1 MSTPSPSPQPAAFT
15 TRALG
20 RPRFAGVALALA
32 VAYAAPLFAPPATPA
47 LGVPTPPDAWLL
59 TRIFPGVPAWWVGL
73 RLAALATA
81 AVLLAWRP
89 WPASASERPAT
100 AVSPAAP
107 MLGWIAVGL
116 AALHLALAPFAGGL
130 GPGGQLGYLA
140 LLAVPAAVLAWGEG
154 FFRAPSAAAW
164 RAALP
169 TAVVIAVWVAG
180 RLVTDLGSP
189 RAADVIDGWRGFLD
203 TARAVHDR
211 QNVLT
216 ELYDPK
222 LPGVSGILFVLHGVP
237 FFQAGLATFGL
248 PAVQVFQIV
257 SVAVTAAL
265 VARLAAVL
273 IAPPVAAVAAA
284 VFLFAP
290 FTRFVTFFPGPF
302 VAGPLYAVL
311 VALAALLVVRRRSA
325 AGLAALGAAGGLA
338 LGYPGVVPIAGVVGL
353 WALWRVR
360 GDLGSLVPGAVA
372 GLASFAA
379 VVVPGLAN
387 VFTPSRMGSHFRWD
401 GLIAVI
407 DAGLLGQI
415 PVAKTPAAYEGVVQ
429 RPLDIVVS
437 ALLAPFANARV
448 AIRLWGDALFDPV
461 GAVLLAVG
469 LVACVRA
476 ARGASRADARVQ
488 LHADARRRSLARV
501 LLVTYGIVL
510 APAFVSPVDVANVAY
525 AVVLPV
531 AVALVAAAGA
541 WVLVGDAAAG
551 WSRGWV
557 AAALVAVVAGGS
569 ALFDVVNPR
578 VLPASSF
585 GTMFEVTEPAALDR
599 VVVLGYGPGFVRPTK
614 TLYTGPITAFAGRRP
629 VGYLEYDAGPLP
641 AAELAAERK
650 DLVFWSHGYDGDVP
664 IAAVICATWPDATL
678 FEIRDRAGL
687 GRVHAARL
695 GNVPWEPRADAGRW
709 QARGCRA
716 GT

>member
-1 MSTPSPSPQPAAFT
+1 MSTPSPEA
-15 TRALG
+15 RGLG
-20 RPRFAGVALALA
+20 RPRGGALRFGVALVLVGGYAL
-32 VAYAAPLFAPPATPA
+32 PLFAPPATPA
-47 LGVPTPPDAWLL
+47 LGAPTPPDAWLL
-59 TRIFPGVPAWWVGL
+59 TRIFPGVPAWWVGA
-73 RLAALATA
+73 RLAALAVA

-89 WPASASERPAT
+89 WPASAERPVA
-100 AVSPAAP
+100 AVSPAASTP
-107 MLGWIAVGL
+107 LRWIAVCV
-116 AALHLALAPFAGGL
+116 AAFHVALAPFAAGL
-130 GPGGQLGYLA
+130 GPAGQLGYLA

-154 FFRAPSAAAW
+154 LLCAPSAAAW
-164 RAALP
+164 RATLP
-169 TAVVIAVWVAG
+169 TAVVIALWVG
-180 RLVTDLGSP
+180 MRLVTDLGSP

-203 TARAVHDR
+203 TARAFHDR

-222 LPGVSGILFVLHGVP
+222 LPGVSGILFVLHGIP
-237 FFQAGLATFGL
+237 FFQAGLAAFSL

-257 SVAVTAAL
+257 SVAATTAL
-265 VARLAAVL
+265 VALLAGVL
-273 IAPPVAAVAAA
+273 VAPSVAALAAA

-290 FTRFVTFFPGPF
+290 FTRFVAFFPGPF

-311 VALAALLVVRRRSA
+311 VALAALLAVRRRSA

-338 LGYPGVVPIAGVVGL
+338 LGYPGVVPIAGVVGV
-353 WALWRVR
+353 WALWRLR
-360 GDLGSLVPGAVA
+360 ADLGSLVPGVVA
-372 GLASFAA
+372 GLVSFVA
-379 VVVPGLAN
+379 VVLPGIPN
-387 VFTPSRMGSHFRWD
+387 VFTPTRMGSHFRWD
-401 GLIAVI
+401 GLISVI

-415 PVAKTPAAYEGVVQ
+415 PVAATPAAYEGVVQ
-429 RPLDIVVS
+429 RPFDIVVS

-448 AIRLWGDALFDPV
+448 AIRLWSDALFDPV

-469 LVACVRA
+469 LVACLRVVRSSSRA
-476 ARGASRADARVQ
+476 EARGRSLADARG
-488 LHADARRRSLARV
+488 RSLAHV
-501 LLVTYGIVL
+501 LLVTYGIVI

-531 AVALVAAAGA
+531 AAALVAAAGA
-541 WVLVGDAAAG
+541 WVLVGDAAPG
-551 WSRGWV
+551 SSRGWLS
-557 AAALVAVVAGGS
+557 AMLVAVVVGGS

-585 GTMFEVTEPAALDR
+585 GTMFEVTDTAALDR

-650 DLVFWSHGYDGDVP
+650 DLVFWSHGYDRDVP
-664 IAAVICATWPDATL
+664 IAAAICATWPDATL

-687 GRVHAARL
+687 GRVHAARV
-695 GNVPWEPRADAGRW
+695 GDVPWEPRADRGRW
-709 QARGCRA
+709 QARACRA

>member
-1 MSTPSPSPQPAAFT
+1 LSTPSPEPQPAAFT

-20 RPRFAGVALALA
+20 RPRVIGVALALA

-47 LGVPTPPDAWLL
+47 LGVPPPPDAWLL
-59 TRIFPGVPAWWVGL
+59 TRIFPGVPAWWVGV
-73 RLAALATA
+73 RLAALAAA
-81 AVLLAWRP
+81 AVLLAWTP
-89 WPASASERPAT
+89 WPASAFERPAA
-100 AVSPAAP
+100 AVSRAAP
-107 MLGWIAVGL
+107 ALCWIAGGL
-116 AALHLALAPFAGGL
+116 AVFHLALAPSAAGL

-154 FFRAPSAAAW
+154 LVRAPASAAW
-164 RAALP
+164 RGALP

-189 RAADVIDGWRGFLD
+189 RAADVVDGWRGFLD

-237 FFQAGLATFGL
+237 FFQAGLAAFSL

-265 VARLAAVL
+265 VALLAAVL

-311 VALAALLVVRRRSA
+311 VALAALLAVRRRSA
-325 AGLAALGAAGGLA
+325 AGVAALGAAGGLA
-338 LGYPGVVPIAGVVGL
+338 LGYPGVVPIAGVIGL
-353 WALWRVR
+353 WALWRLR
-360 GDLGSLVPGAVA
+360 ADLGSLVPGVVA
-372 GLASFAA
+372 GLVSFAA
-379 VVVPGLAN
+379 IVLPGVPN
-387 VFTPSRMGSHFRWD
+387 VFTPSRMGRHFRWD
-401 GLIAVI
+401 GLISVI

-415 PVAKTPAAYEGVVQ
+415 PIAATPAAYEGVVQ
-429 RPLDIVVS
+429 RPFDIVVS

-448 AIRLWGDALFDPV
+448 AIRLWGDALFDPA

-476 ARGASRADARVQ
+476 ARDRW
-488 LHADARRRSLARV
+488 LARV
-501 LLVTYGIVL
+501 LLVTYAIVL

-525 AVVLPV
+525 AVVLPA

-541 WVLVGDAAAG
+541 WVLVGDAGAG
-551 WSRGWV
+551 SSRGWV
-557 AAALVAVVAGGS
+557 AVVLVAVVAGGS
-569 ALFDVVNPR
+569 ALFDGVNPR

-585 GTMFEVTEPAALDR
+585 GTMFEVTDTAALDR

-664 IAAVICATWPDATL
+664 IAETICTTWPDATL

-695 GNVPWEPRADAGRW
+695 GDVPWEPRADAGRW

>member
-1 MSTPSPSPQPAAFT
+1 LSTPSPEA
-15 TRALG
+15 RVLG
-20 RPRFAGVALALA
+20 RPRGGALRVGVACALA
-32 VAYAAPLFAPPATPA
+32 VAYAAPLFVPPATPA

-73 RLAALATA
+73 RLAALVAA

-89 WPASASERPAT
+89 WPAPASEGRAA
-100 AVSPAAP
+100 AVAGAP
-107 MLGWIAVGL
+107 PTLRWIAVAI
-116 AALHLALAPFAGGL
+116 AALHLALAPFAAGL
-130 GPGGQLGYLA
+130 GPAGQVGYLA
-140 LLAVPAAVLAWGEG
+140 VLAVPALVLAWGEG
-154 FFRAPSAAAW
+154 LLRAPSATAW
-164 RAALP
+164 RAVLP
-169 TAVVIAVWVAG
+169 TAAVIAVWIAG

-189 RAADVIDGWRGFLD
+189 RAADVVDGWRGFLD
-203 TARAVHDR
+203 TARAFQER

-237 FFQAGLATFGL
+237 FFQAGLAAFSL

-257 SVAVTAAL
+257 AVAVTAAL
-265 VARLAAVL
+265 VAQLAAVL
-273 IAPPVAAVAAA
+273 IAPAVAAVAAA

-311 VALAALLVVRRRSA
+311 VALAALLAVRRRSV
-325 AGLAALGAAGGLA
+325 AGVAALGAAGGLA

-353 WALWRVR
+353 WALWRIVR
-360 GDLGSLVPGAVA
+360 PGRDGGADLASLVPGVVA
-372 GLASFAA
+372 GLLSFAA
-379 VVVPGLAN
+379 IVVPGIPN

-415 PVAKTPAAYEGVVQ
+415 PVAATPAAYEGVVQ
-429 RPLDIVVS
+429 RPFDIVVS
-437 ALLAPFANARV
+437 ALLAPVADAPV
-448 AIRLWGDALFDPV
+448 AIRLWGDTLVDPV
-461 GAVLLAVG
+461 GAVLLAIG

-476 ARGASRADARVQ
+476 VRGSW
-488 LHADARRRSLARV
+488 LARV
-501 LLVTYGIVL
+501 LLLTYGIVL

-531 AVALVAAAGA
+531 TVALVAAAGW
-541 WVLVGDAAAG
+541 WVLAG
-551 WSRGWV
+551 PAGASSRGWL
-557 AAALVAVVAGGS
+557 AAVLVAIVAGGS

-585 GTMFEVTEPAALDR
+585 GTMFEVTDTTALDR

-629 VGYLEYDAGPLP
+629 VGYFEYDAGPLP

-650 DLVFWSHGYDGDVP
+650 DLVFWSHGYDRDVP
-664 IAAVICATWPDATL
+664 IAAAICATWPDAML

-695 GNVPWEPRADAGRW
+695 GDVPWEPRAETGRW
-709 QARGCRA
+709 QARACRA

>member
-1 MSTPSPSPQPAAFT
+1 MPEA
-15 TRALG
+15 RALG
-20 RPRFAGVALALA
+20 RPRGGALRAGVALVLT
-32 VAYAAPLFAPPATPA
+32 VAYAAPLFVPPATPA

-59 TRIFPGVPAWWVGL
+59 TRIFPGVPAWWVGV
-73 RLAALATA
+73 RLAALAAA
-81 AVLLAWRP
+81 AVLLAWSP
-89 WPASASERPAT
+89 WPAAAC
-100 AVSPAAP
+100 AVPAAP
-107 MLGWIAVGL
+107 VVPAAPAVRWSAVGL
-116 AALHLALAPFAGGL
+116 AALHLALAPFAAGL

-154 FFRAPSAAAW
+154 LVRVPRAAAW
-164 RAALP
+164 AAALP
-169 TAVVIAVWVAG
+169 TAVVIAVWAG
-180 RLVTDLGSP
+180 MRLVTDLGSP
-189 RAADVIDGWRGFLD
+189 RAADVVDGWRGFLD
-203 TARAVHDR
+203 TARAFHEG

-216 ELYDPK
+216 DLYDPK

-237 FFQAGLATFGL
+237 FFQAGLAAFSL
-248 PAVQVFQIV
+248 PAVQVFQIA
-257 SVAVTAAL
+257 SVAATAVL
-265 VARLAAVL
+265 VALLAAVL
-273 IAPPVAAVAAA
+273 LSPAVAALAAA

-311 VALAALLVVRRRSA
+311 VALAALLAVRRRSA

-338 LGYPGVVPIAGVVGL
+338 LGYPGVVPIAGVVGV
-353 WALWRVR
+353 WALWRSFRPGGDR
-360 GDLGSLVPGAVA
+360 GADLASLVPGVVA
-372 GLASFAA
+372 GLLSLVA
-379 VVVPGLAN
+379 VVLPAVPK

-401 GLIAVI
+401 GLISVI

-415 PVAKTPAAYEGVVQ
+415 PVAATPAAYEGVMQ
-429 RPLDIVVS
+429 RPLDIVAS

-448 AIRLWGDALFDPV
+448 AIRLWGDALFDPA

-476 ARGASRADARVQ
+476 F
-488 LHADARRRSLARV
+488 RSAWLARA

-531 AVALVAAAGA
+531 AGALLAAAGA
-541 WVLVGDAAAG
+541 QVLAG
-551 WSRGWV
+551 EAPTKVARGWL
-557 AAALVAVVAGGS
+557 AAALAAVVAGG
-569 ALFDVVNPR
+569 AVLFDVVNPR

-585 GTMFEVTEPAALDR
+585 GTMFEVTEAAALDR

-650 DLVFWSHGYDGDVP
+650 DLIFWSHGYDRDVP
-664 IAAVICATWPDATL
+664 IAAAICATWPAATL

-687 GRVHAARL
+687 GRVHAARVAD
-695 GNVPWEPRADAGRW
+695 VPWEPRAEAGRW
-709 QARGCRA
+709 QARGCRGGA
-716 GT
+716 